1 MGKQEEINGYNII
14 DRGTVFSGNFSCNG
28 DLRIDGK
35 FTGNIS
41 VGGKLIVGK
50 EGGIK
55 GEIKCENAEIEGII
69 DVTTIVV
76 SSMLILK
83 SSAVLTGEVTTDR
96 LQIEQGA
103 SFSGTCKIPLPSKQ
117 IDFPAE

>member
-1 MGKQEEINGYNII
+1 MAKQEEINGYNII
-14 DRGTVFSGNFSCNG
+14 DRGTVFSGNFSCAG

-35 FTGNIS
+35 FTGSIN

-55 GEIKCENAEIEGII
+55 GEIKCDNAEVEGLM
-69 DVTTIVV
+69 DVSTIVV
-76 SSMLILK
+76 TGMLILK
-83 SSAVLTGEVTTDR
+83 ASAVLTGEVTTDR

-103 SFSGTCKIPLPSKQ
+103 SFSGTCKMPLPSKQ
-117 IDFPAE
+117 IEFPEN